1 MTKRFDSDKFKEVSS
16 KISNRTKSTF
26 TKVSDTTKT
35 TISRV
40 ADTTKSTVSKT
51 TNFAK
56 TSTQHISSFLVND
69 LPSTFAF
76 FSVPELLKWSETVTK
91 SAASIYDKALDANYL
106 ATHIGGG
113 NHRMFDGGH
122 DIFNAWDAAKSAS
135 TDDTFQQ
142 EVIGYTSALWKDV
155 TTVKGLPFT
164 TWSKDAYNANT
175 EWIIDTVPG
184 ATKSWFYD
192 LMSFDAFEILSTGL
206 GTVSMIYFLSKDDTK
221 KLSEILGAMGIISI
235 ISANPLMGIAVIL
248 CTAYSFLIKKN
259 KIQHKKVIVGAG
271 MAGISAAI
279 FAVLGLPVLIE
290 LGIVIV
296 VTKLLRDQIIE
307 NKDLLEFLKERISK
321 LPSPNEIKE
330 SVNENYAKI
339 YATLSQLGRKDNVLL
354 IDS

>member
-1 MTKRFDSDKFKEVSS
+1 MTKRLNSDKIKNASS
-16 KISNRTKSTF
+16 KISDKAKSTF
-26 TKVSDTTKT
+26 IKVSDSTKN

-40 ADTTKSTVSKT
+40 GDTTKSTVSKST
-51 TNFAK
+51 SFAK
-56 TSTQHISSFLVND
+56 ASAQHISSFLIND
-69 LPSTFAF
+69 LPSVFAF
-76 FSVPELLKWSETVTK
+76 FSLPELLKWSETVTK

-142 EVIGYTSALWKDV
+142 EVVGYTSALWKDV

-164 TWSKDAYNANT
+164 TLSKDAYNANA
-175 EWIIDTVPG
+175 EWVVDAIPG

-235 ISANPLMGIAVIL
+235 ISANPLMGMAVIL
-248 CTAYSFLIKKN
+248 CTAYSFLVKKN
-259 KIQHKKVIVGAG
+259 KIQLKKVIVGAG

-296 VTKLLRDQIIE
+296 ITKLLRDQIIE
-307 NKDLLEFLKERISK
+307 NEDLLNFIKVKVSK
-321 LPSPNEIKE
+321 LPTPNEIKE

-339 YATLSQLGRKDNVLL
+339 YATLSQLGRKENGLL